1 MNISINPSYF
11 CNFRCD
17 FCYLTPEQLG
27 DQKKI
32 KPEKLDQLLF
42 EVRMYDKIEHID
54 LYGGEIGALKKSYY
68 DEILTVIRSHYSGS
82 ININT
87 NFSKLDDRFLADNIT
102 LSVSYDFAAREKS
115 DLVYQNMLLST
126 KPIAV
131 LILAS
136 PEVLKMDVD
145 EMIKDLNIVRSI
157 TSVEIKPYSTNQ
169 ANAHNV
175 THKDFED
182 FVIKWL
188 ESDVEK
194 KFEFINLF
202 NIEDSY
208 NKLYNAF
215 SDDHVYITP
224 NGKFGVLEFDKN
236 DNEYFLELPSYGSY
250 QQWAYQEKI
259 TLSDIC
265 NNCKYMGHCLT
276 EHYRYVK
283 DLDNSCNGYI
293 NLLEW
298 YDARMEDQTKVI
310 S

>member
-1 MNISINPSYF
+1 MNISINPTYF
-11 CNFRCD
+11 CNFKCN
-17 FCYLTPEQLG
+17 FCYLTPEQLR

-32 KPEKLDQLLF
+32 EPKQLDKLLGNIPEPID
-42 EVRMYDKIEHID
+42 HID
-54 LYGGEIGALKKSYY
+54 LYGGEIGALRRDYY
-68 DEILTVIRSHYSGS
+68 DEIKAVIRKHYDGK

-87 NFSKLDDRFLADNIT
+87 NFSMLDDRFFEDDIT
-102 LSVSYDFAAREKS
+102 LSVSYDFEAREKHE
-115 DLVYQNMLLST
+115 LVFQNMMMSP
-126 KPIAV
+126 KPIAL

-136 PEVLKMDVD
+136 PRVITMDVD
-145 EMIKDLNIVRSI
+145 EMVQNLNLLKSV
-157 TSVEIKPYSTNQ
+157 TSVEIKPYSINQ
-169 ANAHNV
+169 AN
-175 THKDFED
+175 TLDLSHKEYEN

-188 ESDVEK
+188 ESPIQK
-194 KFEFINLF
+194 NFEFINLY

-208 NKLYNAF
+208 NKRYNAF

-224 NGKFGVLEFDKN
+224 NGKYGVLDFDK
-236 DNEYFLELPSYGSY
+236 DDKEYFLELANWSNY
-250 QQWAYQEKI
+250 QQWAYQEKV

-265 NNCKYMGHCLT
+265 NNCKYVGHCLT

>member
-1 MNISINPSYF
+1 MNVSINPTYF
-11 CNFRCD
+11 CNFKCN
-17 FCYLTPEQLG
+17 FCYLTPEQLR

-32 KPEKLDQLLF
+32 EPKQLDKLLGDIPEP
-42 EVRMYDKIEHID
+42 IEHID
-54 LYGGEIGALKKSYY
+54 LYGGEIGALRRNYY
-68 DEILTVIRSHYSGS
+68 DEIKAVIRKHYSGK

-87 NFSKLDDRFLADNIT
+87 NFSMLDSRFFEHDIT
-102 LSVSYDFAAREKS
+102 LSVSYDFEAREKHE
-115 DLVYQNMLLST
+115 LVFQNMMMSP
-126 KPIAV
+126 KPIAL

-136 PEVLKMDVD
+136 PRVITMDVD
-145 EMIKDLNIVRSI
+145 EMIQNLNLLKSV
-157 TSVEIKPYSTNQ
+157 TSVEIKPYSINQ
-169 ANAHNV
+169 AN
-175 THKDFED
+175 TLDLSHKEYEN

-188 ESDVEK
+188 ESPIQK
-194 KFEFINLF
+194 NFEFINLY

-208 NKLYNAF
+208 NKRYNAF

-224 NGKFGVLEFDKN
+224 NGKYGVLDFDK
-236 DNEYFLELPSYGSY
+236 DDKEYFLELANWSNY
-250 QQWAYQEKI
+250 QQWAYQEKV

-265 NNCKYMGHCLT
+265 NNCKYVGHCLT

-298 YDARMEDQTKVI
+298 YDARVEDKTKVI

>member
-1 MNISINPSYF
+1 MNISINPTYF
-11 CNFRCD
+11 CNFKCN
-17 FCYLTPEQLG
+17 FCYLTPEQLR

-32 KPEKLDQLLF
+32 EPKQLDKLLGNIPEPID
-42 EVRMYDKIEHID
+42 HID
-54 LYGGEIGALKKSYY
+54 LYGGEIGALRRDYY
-68 DEILTVIRSHYSGS
+68 DEIKAVIRKHYDGK

-87 NFSKLDDRFLADNIT
+87 NFSMLDDRFFEDDIT
-102 LSVSYDFAAREKS
+102 LSVSYDFEAREKHE
-115 DLVYQNMLLST
+115 LVFQNMMMSP
-126 KPIAV
+126 KPIAL

-136 PEVLKMDVD
+136 PRVISLNVD
-145 EMIKDLNIVRSI
+145 EMIQRLNLVKSV
-157 TSVEIKPYSTNQ
+157 TSVEIKPYSINQ
-169 ANAHNV
+169 ANTLDLSHSDYEN
-175 THKDFED
+175 

-188 ESDVEK
+188 ESPIQK
-194 KFEFINLF
+194 NFEFINLY

-208 NKLYNAF
+208 NKHYNAF

-224 NGKFGVLEFDKN
+224 NGKYGVLDFDK
-236 DNEYFLELPSYGSY
+236 DDKEYFLELANWSNY
-250 QQWAYQEKI
+250 QQWAYQEKV

-265 NNCKYMGHCLT
+265 NNCKYVGHCLT

>member
-1 MNISINPSYF
+1 MNISINPTYF
-11 CNFRCD
+11 CNFKCN
-17 FCYLTPEQLG
+17 FCYLTPEQLR

-32 KPEKLDQLLF
+32 EPKQLDKLLGNIPEPID
-42 EVRMYDKIEHID
+42 HID
-54 LYGGEIGALKKSYY
+54 LYGGEIGALRRDYY
-68 DEILTVIRSHYSGS
+68 DEIKAVIRKHYDGK

-87 NFSKLDDRFLADNIT
+87 NFSMLDDRFFEDDIT
-102 LSVSYDFAAREKS
+102 LSVSYDFEAREKHE
-115 DLVYQNMLLST
+115 LVFQNMMMSP
-126 KPIAV
+126 KPIAL

-136 PEVLKMDVD
+136 PRVITMDVD
-145 EMIKDLNIVRSI
+145 EMVQNLNLLKSV
-157 TSVEIKPYSTNQ
+157 TSVEIKPYSINQ
-169 ANAHNV
+169 AN
-175 THKDFED
+175 TLDLSHKEYEN

-188 ESDVEK
+188 ESPIQK
-194 KFEFINLF
+194 NFEFINLY

-208 NKLYNAF
+208 NKRYNAF

-224 NGKFGVLEFDKN
+224 NGKYGVLDFDK
-236 DNEYFLELPSYGSY
+236 DDKEYFLELANWSNY
-250 QQWAYQEKI
+250 QQWAYQEKV

-265 NNCKYMGHCLT
+265 NNCKYVGHCLT

-298 YDARMEDQTKVI
+298 YDARMEDQTEVI

>member
-11 CNFRCD
+11 CNFKCN
-17 FCYLTPEQLG
+17 FCYLTPEQLR

-32 KPEKLDQLLF
+32 EPKQLDKLLGDIPEP
-42 EVRMYDKIEHID
+42 IEHID
-54 LYGGEIGALKKSYY
+54 LYGGEIGALKRDYY
-68 DEILTVIRSHYSGS
+68 DEIKAVIRKHYSGK

-87 NFSKLDDRFLADNIT
+87 NFSMLDSRFFEHDIT
-102 LSVSYDFAAREKS
+102 LSVSYDFEAREKHE
-115 DLVYQNMLLST
+115 LVFQNMMMSP
-126 KPIAV
+126 KPIAL

-136 PEVLKMDVD
+136 PRVITMDVD
-145 EMIKDLNIVRSI
+145 EMIQNLNLLKSV
-157 TSVEIKPYSTNQ
+157 TSVEIKPYSINQ
-169 ANAHNV
+169 AN
-175 THKDFED
+175 TLDLPHKEYEN

-188 ESDVEK
+188 ESPIQK
-194 KFEFINLF
+194 NFEFINLY

-208 NKLYNAF
+208 NKHYNAF

-224 NGKFGVLEFDKN
+224 NGKYGVLDFDK
-236 DNEYFLELPSYGSY
+236 DDKEYFLELASWSNY
-250 QQWAYQEKI
+250 QQWAWQEKR

-265 NNCKYMGHCLT
+265 NNCKYVGHCLT

-298 YDARMEDQTKVI
+298 YDARVEDKTKVI

>member
-1 MNISINPSYF
+1 MNISINPTYF
-11 CNFRCD
+11 CNFKCN
-17 FCYLTPEQLG
+17 FCYLTPEQLK

-32 KPEKLDQLLF
+32 EPKQLDKLLRDIPEPID
-42 EVRMYDKIEHID
+42 HID
-54 LYGGEIGALKKSYY
+54 LYGGEIGALRRDYY
-68 DEILTVIRSHYSGS
+68 DEIKAVIRKHYDGK

-87 NFSKLDDRFLADNIT
+87 NFSMLDDRFFEDDIT
-102 LSVSYDFAAREKS
+102 LSVSYDFDAREKHE
-115 DLVYQNMLLST
+115 LVFQNMMMSP

-136 PEVLKMDVD
+136 PRVISLNVD
-145 EMIKDLNIVRSI
+145 EMIQRLNLIKSI
-157 TSVEIKPYSTNQ
+157 TSVEIKPYSINQ
-169 ANAHNV
+169 AN
-175 THKDFED
+175 TLDLPHKDYEN

-188 ESDVEK
+188 ESPIQK
-194 KFEFINLF
+194 NFEFINLY

-208 NKLYNAF
+208 NKRYNAF

-224 NGKFGVLEFDKN
+224 NGKYGVLDFDK
-236 DNEYFLELPSYGSY
+236 DDKEYFLELANWSNY

-265 NNCKYMGHCLT
+265 NNCKYVGHCLT

-298 YDARMEDQTKVI
+298 YDARMENKTEVI

>member
-1 MNISINPSYF
+1 MNVSINPTYF
-11 CNFRCD
+11 CNFKCN
-17 FCYLTPEQLG
+17 FCYLTPEQLR

-32 KPEKLDQLLF
+32 EPKQLDKLLGDIPEP
-42 EVRMYDKIEHID
+42 IEHID
-54 LYGGEIGALKKSYY
+54 LYGGEIGALRRDYY
-68 DEILTVIRSHYSGS
+68 DEIKAVIRKHYSGK

-87 NFSKLDDRFLADNIT
+87 NFSMLDSRFFEHDIT
-102 LSVSYDFAAREKS
+102 LSVSYDFEAREKH
-115 DLVYQNMLLST
+115 DLVYQNMMMSP
-126 KPIAV
+126 KPIAL

-136 PEVLKMDVD
+136 PKVISLNVD
-145 EMIKDLNIVRSI
+145 EMIQRLNLIKSI
-157 TSVEIKPYSTNQ
+157 TSVEIKPYSINQ
-169 ANAHNV
+169 ANTLDLSHSDYEN
-175 THKDFED
+175 

-188 ESDVEK
+188 ESPIQK
-194 KFEFINLF
+194 NFEFINLY

-208 NKLYNAF
+208 NKHYNAF

-224 NGKFGVLEFDKN
+224 NGKYGVLDFDK
-236 DNEYFLELPSYGSY
+236 DDKEYFLELANWSNY
-250 QQWAYQEKI
+250 QQWAYQEKV

-265 NNCKYMGHCLT
+265 NNCKYVGHCLT

-298 YDARMEDQTKVI
+298 YDARVEDKTKVI

>member
-1 MNISINPSYF
+1 MNISINPTYF
-11 CNFRCD
+11 CNFKCN
-17 FCYLTPEQLG
+17 FCYLTPEQLR

-32 KPEKLDQLLF
+32 EPKQLDKLLGDIPEPID
-42 EVRMYDKIEHID
+42 HID
-54 LYGGEIGALKKSYY
+54 LYGGEIGALRRDYY
-68 DEILTVIRSHYSGS
+68 DEIKAVIRKHYDGK

-87 NFSKLDDRFLADNIT
+87 NFSMLDDRFFEDDIT
-102 LSVSYDFAAREKS
+102 LSVSYDFEAREKHE
-115 DLVYQNMLLST
+115 LVFQNMMMSP
-126 KPIAV
+126 KPIAL

-136 PEVLKMDVD
+136 PRVISLNVD
-145 EMIKDLNIVRSI
+145 EMIQRLNLVKSV
-157 TSVEIKPYSTNQ
+157 TSVEIKPYSINQ
-169 ANAHNV
+169 ANTLDLSHSDYEN
-175 THKDFED
+175 

-188 ESDVEK
+188 ESPIQK
-194 KFEFINLF
+194 NFEFINLY

-208 NKLYNAF
+208 NKHYNAF

-224 NGKFGVLEFDKN
+224 NGKYGVLDFDK
-236 DNEYFLELPSYGSY
+236 DDKEYFLELANWSNY
-250 QQWAYQEKI
+250 QQWAYQEKV

-265 NNCKYMGHCLT
+265 NNCKYVGHCLT

>member
-1 MNISINPSYF
+1 MNVSINPTYF
-11 CNFRCD
+11 CNFKCN
-17 FCYLTPEQLG
+17 FCYLTPEQLR

-32 KPEKLDQLLF
+32 EPKQLDKLLGDIPEP
-42 EVRMYDKIEHID
+42 IEHID
-54 LYGGEIGALKKSYY
+54 LYGGEIGALRRNYY
-68 DEILTVIRSHYSGS
+68 DEIKAIIRKHYSGK

-87 NFSKLDDRFLADNIT
+87 NFSMLDSRFFEHDIT
-102 LSVSYDFAAREKS
+102 LSVSYDFEAREKHE
-115 DLVYQNMLLST
+115 LVFQNMMMSP
-126 KPIAV
+126 KPIAL

-136 PEVLKMDVD
+136 PRVITMDVD
-145 EMIKDLNIVRSI
+145 EMIQNLNLLKSV
-157 TSVEIKPYSTNQ
+157 TSVEIKPYSINQ
-169 ANAHNV
+169 AN
-175 THKDFED
+175 TLDLPHKEYEN

-188 ESDVEK
+188 ESPIQK
-194 KFEFINLF
+194 NFEFINLY

-208 NKLYNAF
+208 NKHYNAF

-224 NGKFGVLEFDKN
+224 NGKYGVLDFDK
-236 DNEYFLELPSYGSY
+236 DDKEYFLELASWSNY
-250 QQWAYQEKI
+250 QQWAYQEKV

-265 NNCKYMGHCLT
+265 NNCKYVGHCLT

-298 YDARMEDQTKVI
+298 YDARVEDKTKVI

>member
-1 MNISINPSYF
+1 MNISINPTYF
-11 CNFRCD
+11 CNFKCN
-17 FCYLTPEQLG
+17 FCYLTPEQLR

-32 KPEKLDQLLF
+32 EPKQLDKLLGNIPEPID
-42 EVRMYDKIEHID
+42 HID
-54 LYGGEIGALKKSYY
+54 LYGGEIGALKRDYY
-68 DEILTVIRSHYSGS
+68 DEIKAVIRKHYDGK

-87 NFSKLDDRFLADNIT
+87 NFSMLDDRFFEDDIT
-102 LSVSYDFAAREKS
+102 LSVSYDFEAREKHE
-115 DLVYQNMLLST
+115 LVFQNMMMSP
-126 KPIAV
+126 KPIAL

-136 PEVLKMDVD
+136 PRVITMDVD
-145 EMIKDLNIVRSI
+145 EMVQNLNLLKSV
-157 TSVEIKPYSTNQ
+157 TSVEIKPYSINQ
-169 ANAHNV
+169 AN
-175 THKDFED
+175 TLDLSHKEYEN

-188 ESDVEK
+188 ESPIQK
-194 KFEFINLF
+194 NFEFINLY

-208 NKLYNAF
+208 NKRYNAF

-224 NGKFGVLEFDKN
+224 NGKYGVLDFDK
-236 DNEYFLELPSYGSY
+236 DDKEYFLELTNWSNY
-250 QQWAYQEKI
+250 QQWAYQEKV

-265 NNCKYMGHCLT
+265 NNCKYVGHCLT

>member
-1 MNISINPSYF
+1 MNVSINPTYF
-11 CNFRCD
+11 CNFKCN
-17 FCYLTPEQLG
+17 FCYLTPEQLR

-32 KPEKLDQLLF
+32 EPKQLDKLLGDIPEP
-42 EVRMYDKIEHID
+42 IEHID
-54 LYGGEIGALKKSYY
+54 LYGGEIGALRRNYY
-68 DEILTVIRSHYSGS
+68 DEIKAVIRKHYNGK

-87 NFSKLDDRFLADNIT
+87 NFSMLDSRFFEHDIT
-102 LSVSYDFAAREKS
+102 LSVSYDFEAREKHE
-115 DLVYQNMLLST
+115 LVFQNMMMSP
-126 KPIAV
+126 KPIAL

-136 PEVLKMDVD
+136 PRVITMDVD
-145 EMIKDLNIVRSI
+145 EMIQNLNLLKSV
-157 TSVEIKPYSTNQ
+157 TSVEIKPYSINQ
-169 ANAHNV
+169 ANTLDL
-175 THKDFED
+175 THKEYEN

-188 ESDVEK
+188 ESPIQK
-194 KFEFINLF
+194 NFEFINLY

-208 NKLYNAF
+208 NKRYNAF

-224 NGKFGVLEFDKN
+224 NGKYGVLDFDK
-236 DNEYFLELPSYGSY
+236 DDKEYFLELANWSNY
-250 QQWAYQEKI
+250 QQWAYQEKV

-265 NNCKYMGHCLT
+265 NNCKYVGHCLT

-298 YDARMEDQTKVI
+298 YDARMEDKTEVI

>member
-1 MNISINPSYF
+1 MNVSINPTYF
-11 CNFRCD
+11 CNFKCN
-17 FCYLTPEQLG
+17 FCYLTPEQLR

-32 KPEKLDQLLF
+32 EPKQLDKLLGDIPEP
-42 EVRMYDKIEHID
+42 IEHID
-54 LYGGEIGALKKSYY
+54 LYGGEIGALRRNYY
-68 DEILTVIRSHYSGS
+68 DEIKAVIRKHYSGK

-87 NFSKLDDRFLADNIT
+87 NFSMLDSRFFEHDIT
-102 LSVSYDFAAREKS
+102 LSVSYDFEAREKHE
-115 DLVYQNMLLST
+115 LVFQNMMMSP
-126 KPIAV
+126 KPIAL

-136 PEVLKMDVD
+136 PRVITMDVD
-145 EMIKDLNIVRSI
+145 EMIQNLNLLKSV
-157 TSVEIKPYSTNQ
+157 TSVEIKPYSINQ
-169 ANAHNV
+169 ANTLDL
-175 THKDFED
+175 THKEYEN

-188 ESDVEK
+188 ESPIQK
-194 KFEFINLF
+194 NFEFINLY

-208 NKLYNAF
+208 NKRYNAF

-224 NGKFGVLEFDKN
+224 NGKYGVLDFDK
-236 DNEYFLELPSYGSY
+236 DDKEYFLELANWSNY
-250 QQWAYQEKI
+250 QQWAYQEKV

-265 NNCKYMGHCLT
+265 NNCKYVGHCLT

-298 YDARMEDQTKVI
+298 YDARVEDKTKVI

>member
-1 MNISINPSYF
+1 MNVSINPTYF
-11 CNFRCD
+11 CNFKCN
-17 FCYLTPEQLG
+17 FCYLTPEQLR

-32 KPEKLDQLLF
+32 EPKQLDKLLGDIPEP
-42 EVRMYDKIEHID
+42 IEHID
-54 LYGGEIGALKKSYY
+54 LYGGEIGALRRNYY
-68 DEILTVIRSHYSGS
+68 DEIKAVIRKHYNGK

-87 NFSKLDDRFLADNIT
+87 NFSMLDSRFFEHDIT
-102 LSVSYDFAAREKS
+102 LSVSYDFEAREKHE
-115 DLVYQNMLLST
+115 LVFQNMMMSP
-126 KPIAV
+126 KPIAL

-136 PEVLKMDVD
+136 PRVITMDVD
-145 EMIKDLNIVRSI
+145 EMIQNLNLLKSV
-157 TSVEIKPYSTNQ
+157 TSVEIKPYSINQ
-169 ANAHNV
+169 ANTLDL
-175 THKDFED
+175 THKEYEN

-188 ESDVEK
+188 ESPIQK
-194 KFEFINLF
+194 NFEFINLY

-208 NKLYNAF
+208 NKHYNAF

-224 NGKFGVLEFDKN
+224 NGKYGVLDFDK
-236 DNEYFLELPSYGSY
+236 DDKEYFLELASWSNY
-250 QQWAYQEKI
+250 QQWAYQEKV

-265 NNCKYMGHCLT
+265 NNCKYVGHCLT

-298 YDARMEDQTKVI
+298 YDARMEDKTEVI

>member
-1 MNISINPSYF
+1 MNISINPTYF
-11 CNFRCD
+11 CNFKCN
-17 FCYLTPEQLG
+17 FCYLTPEQLK

-32 KPEKLDQLLF
+32 EPKQLDKLLRDIPEPID
-42 EVRMYDKIEHID
+42 HID
-54 LYGGEIGALKKSYY
+54 LYGGEIGALRRDYY
-68 DEILTVIRSHYSGS
+68 DEIKAVIRKHYDGK

-87 NFSKLDDRFLADNIT
+87 NFSMLDDRFFEDDIT
-102 LSVSYDFAAREKS
+102 LSVSYDFDAREKHE
-115 DLVYQNMLLST
+115 LVFQNMMMSP

-136 PEVLKMDVD
+136 PRVITMDVD
-145 EMIKDLNIVRSI
+145 EMVQNLNLLKSV
-157 TSVEIKPYSTNQ
+157 TSVEIKPYSINQ
-169 ANAHNV
+169 AN
-175 THKDFED
+175 TLDLSHKDYEN
-182 FVIKWL
+182 FVIRWL
-188 ESDVEK
+188 ESPIQK
-194 KFEFINLF
+194 NFEFINLY

-208 NKLYNAF
+208 NKRYNAF

-224 NGKFGVLEFDKN
+224 NGKYGVLDFDK
-236 DNEYFLELPSYGSY
+236 DDKEYFLELANWSNY

-265 NNCKYMGHCLT
+265 NNCKYVGHCLT

-298 YDARMEDQTKVI
+298 YDARMENKTEVI

>member
-1 MNISINPSYF
+1 MNVSINPTYF
-11 CNFRCD
+11 CNFKCN
-17 FCYLTPEQLG
+17 FCYLTPEQLR

-32 KPEKLDQLLF
+32 EPKQLDKLLKDIPEPID
-42 EVRMYDKIEHID
+42 HID
-54 LYGGEIGALKKSYY
+54 LYGGEIGALRRDYY
-68 DEILTVIRSHYSGS
+68 DEIKAVIRKHYNGK

-87 NFSKLDDRFLADNIT
+87 NFSMLDSRFFEHDIT
-102 LSVSYDFAAREKS
+102 LSVSYDFEAREKHE
-115 DLVYQNMLLST
+115 LVFQNMMMSP
-126 KPIAV
+126 KPIAL

-136 PEVLKMDVD
+136 PRVITMDVD
-145 EMIKDLNIVRSI
+145 EMIQNLNLLKSV
-157 TSVEIKPYSTNQ
+157 TSVEIKPYSINQ
-169 ANAHNV
+169 AN
-175 THKDFED
+175 TLDLSHKEYEN

-188 ESDVEK
+188 ESPIQK
-194 KFEFINLF
+194 NFEFINLY

-208 NKLYNAF
+208 NKHYNAF

-224 NGKFGVLEFDKN
+224 NGKYGVLDFDK
-236 DNEYFLELPSYGSY
+236 DDKEYFLELASWSNY
-250 QQWAYQEKI
+250 QQWAYQEKV

-265 NNCKYMGHCLT
+265 NNCKYVGHCLT

-298 YDARMEDQTKVI
+298 YDARVEDKTKVI